1 MPKLVTFAVIVPPA
15 ATVPVVSVPMTD
27 AVMPATV
34 SVHDTFVVLPS
45 QPAGT
50 VSVRDFAP
58 DRMFV
63 KGTVA
68 VPPLVVTGK
77 LAGTPAPVPA
87 KLNVPLPPTV
97 FFTRIRVDSKPFTLP
112 AWCSLVAGAG
122 LPSESVPWPSADQAL
137 APGVAVKVQA
147 KSCAAP
153 AASVM

>member
-15 ATVPVVSVPMTD
+15 ATVPVVSAPMAD

-50 VSVRDFAP
+50 VSASDFAP
-58 DRMFV
+58 DRMFGKV
-63 KGTVA
+63 TVT

-77 LAGTPAPVPA
+77 LAGTPVPVPA

-97 FFTRIRVDSKPFTLP
+97 FFTRIRVDSKPLTLP
-112 AWCSLVAGAG
+112 AWCSLVEG
-122 LPSESVPWPSADQAL
+122 
-137 APGVAVKVQA
+137 
-147 KSCAAP
+147 
-153 AASVM
+153 